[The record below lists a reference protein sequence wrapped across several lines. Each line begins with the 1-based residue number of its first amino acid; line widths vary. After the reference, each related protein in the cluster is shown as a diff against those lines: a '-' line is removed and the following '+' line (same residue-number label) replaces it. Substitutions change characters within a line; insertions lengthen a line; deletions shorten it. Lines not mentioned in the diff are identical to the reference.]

1 MTIFNATLTK
11 VTTNSTMKHNHKIN
25 NFTLLS
31 STDDTSADIN
41 KFSGTADVNL
51 MIFSLEA
58 PKMNLSLLS
67 DQVLKIDIDS
77 NDIDNEF
84 NGDPVYMEWW
94 QKDIT

>member
-51 MIFSLEA
+51 MMIQL
-58 PKMNLSLLS
+58 
-67 DQVLKIDIDS
+67 
-77 NDIDNEF
+77 
-84 NGDPVYMEWW
+84 
-94 QKDIT
+94 

>member
-11 VTTNSTMKHNHKIN
+11 VTTLGTMKHNHKIN

-51 MIFSLEA
+51 MMIQIGST
-58 PKMNLSLLS
+58 
-67 DQVLKIDIDS
+67 
-77 NDIDNEF
+77 
-84 NGDPVYMEWW
+84 
-94 QKDIT
+94 QK